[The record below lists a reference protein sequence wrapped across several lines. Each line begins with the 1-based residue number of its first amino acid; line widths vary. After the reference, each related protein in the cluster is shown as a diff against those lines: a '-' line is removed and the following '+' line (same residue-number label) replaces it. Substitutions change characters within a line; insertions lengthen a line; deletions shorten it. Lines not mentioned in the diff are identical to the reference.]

1 MEETDFIAPVGLL
14 TESLFP
20 GQTLLTLVTAWLT
33 EAESKAA
40 AADTLERRNEATR
53 AWVYYR
59 AYFDVWQ
66 RLSSNPSQ
74 LSLDGTSYGMGQDQ
88 INSFLALW
96 KSYRA
101 DYDAAMGLVRGEAI
115 ASKSAKAH
123 ATW

>member
-1 MEETDFIAPVGLL
+1 MEATDFIAPTGLL

-20 GQTLLTLVTAWLT
+20 GQTLADLVTAWLA

-40 AADTLERRNEATR
+40 AADTLEQQNEAIA

-101 DYDAAMGLVRGEAI
+101 DYDAAMGLDRGETI
-115 ASKSAKAH
+115 VSRSTKAKA
-123 ATW
+123 TW